1 MLLMRM
7 MLLMRIRIP
16 QFGSSG
22 LRKFE
27 SRASL
32 NTSINNESPSLASKF
47 GSSFTVNKHKK
58 VDLDSFDQSQ
68 PAPKRREARF
78 SQGEERSPS
87 ESFEIGAMKKA
98 ASLAHV
104 DAGSPRGK
112 HARADPSLMGE
123 KFEGRMLLHLFASC
137 FTEDSYLKLQ
147 LTNQDF
153 RFLGRQLCSVLLGL
167 GVLRPAPGQENVFKE
182 EGTYS
187 WAHTE
192 QRRKT
197 SWKTSANLLA
207 AEESNSRPGARYTEA
222 ELQQALLGLKRSH
235 KEAIEQMR
243 KEQDEALFKVR
254 EEQAESMVYYV
265 DKIQELE
272 SEVARIRS
280 LRSSDKIKD
289 KVTTDDEDAEQ
300 EEDVK
305 ENLEETASK
314 GKCMG
319 EMVSA
324 VVSREKED
332 LDEIILTKTRLDK
345 GIQVVMD
352 LPAALPPPPK
362 TISKGI
368 QVGEQVASSVA
379 PPLPPPPPG
388 SFAPPPPPPPPGSIG
403 APPPPPPPPG

>member
-137 FTEDSYLKLQ
+137 FTEDSYLKVQ

-207 AEESNSRPGARYTEA
+207 VEESNSRPGARYTEA

-235 KEAIEQMR
+235 KESIEQMR
-243 KEQDEALFKVR
+243 KEQDEALFK
-254 EEQAESMVYYV
+254 S
-265 DKIQELE
+265 QE
-272 SEVARIRS
+272 RS
-280 LRSSDKIKD
+280 PSH
-289 KVTTDDEDAEQ
+289 VQ
-300 EEDVK
+300 
-305 ENLEETASK
+305 
-314 GKCMG
+314 
-319 EMVSA
+319 
-324 VVSREKED
+324 
-332 LDEIILTKTRLDK
+332 
-345 GIQVVMD
+345 
-352 LPAALPPPPK
+352 LP
-362 TISKGI
+362 
-368 QVGEQVASSVA
+368 
-379 PPLPPPPPG
+379 
-388 SFAPPPPPPPPGSIG
+388 
-403 APPPPPPPPG
+403 